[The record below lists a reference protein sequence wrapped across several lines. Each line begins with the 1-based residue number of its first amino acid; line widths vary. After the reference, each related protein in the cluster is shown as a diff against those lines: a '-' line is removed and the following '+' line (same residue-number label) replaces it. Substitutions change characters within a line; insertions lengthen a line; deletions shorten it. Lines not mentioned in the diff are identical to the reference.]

1 VKSAK
6 SASSEGAFG
15 DAGAARGAVLVPLG
29 RLPGAARGA
38 VLVPLG
44 RLRGSLTGGS
54 LAAVSAAG
62 IMSAVGG
69 AVLATY
75 ASKPSIGG
83 AVVGAADSKDAREGA
98 PPAASLSA
106 V

>member
-1 VKSAK
+1 MKSAK

-15 DAGAARGAVLVPLG
+15 DAGAARGAVLVPLD
-29 RLPGAARGA
+29 RLRGAARGA
-38 VLVPLG
+38 VLVPLD

-75 ASKPSIGG
+75 ASKPIVGG
-83 AVVGAADSKDAREGA
+83 AVVGAADSKDAREGV
-98 PPAASLSA
+98 PPAASLL
-106 V
+106 VV